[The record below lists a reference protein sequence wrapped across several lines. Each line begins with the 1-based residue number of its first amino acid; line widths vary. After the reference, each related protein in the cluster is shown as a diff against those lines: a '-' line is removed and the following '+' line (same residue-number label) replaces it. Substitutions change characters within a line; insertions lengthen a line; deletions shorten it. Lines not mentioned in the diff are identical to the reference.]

1 MYMTKERKKMYSAD
15 TILTLCKQDPEFHKY
30 AKMLYFKKNQ
40 KIFDL
45 TDSSGKIFFLI
56 TGVLM
61 FTVRFGESGEDEI
74 ILNFLKENKLF
85 SKNTLAQ
92 IYPSSSEA
100 KALSDGACWAIDR
113 YFFDRILT
121 EYDVK
126 EQFIIHELLGLSRD
140 TFSHLRKSTTS
151 KEERVRMC
159 IKQIGEQLG
168 TEGENGEIVLPAAIT
183 QPIIANFST
192 ATREFVALII
202 KKLTSEGILQVRPKP
217 WIILDVDRL

>member
-15 TILTLCKQDPEFHKY
+15 TILALCKQDPEFHKY
-30 AKMLYFKKNQ
+30 AKTIYFKKNQ

-45 TDSSGKIFFLI
+45 TDSNGKIFFLI
-56 TGVLM
+56 TGILM
-61 FTVRFGESGEDEI
+61 LTVRFDESGENEI
-74 ILNFLKENKLF
+74 ILNFVKENQLFAKDLF
-85 SKNTLAQ
+85 SQ
-92 IYPSSSEA
+92 IYPSTSEV

-168 TEGENGEIVLPAAIT
+168 TVGENGEIVLPAAIT
-183 QPIIANFST
+183 QPIIASFST

-202 KKLTSEGILQVRPKP
+202 KKLTCEGILQVRPKP